1 MSATTLT
8 NGERAD
14 LEQLELAVRT
24 VYERQR
30 GRTPLNPAWL
40 ATEAMATLGFTREMH
55 PLGYLACHK
64 TLCTIAEGICGSRR
78 PRRSVAKIEQ
88 SPDPER
94 LRTEAAAL
102 NRHADALRRERP

>member
-8 NGERAD
+8 KGERAD
-14 LEQLELAVRT
+14 LEQLELAVRA

-30 GRTPLNPAWL
+30 DQAPLSPAWL
-40 ATEAMATLGFTREMH
+40 ATEAMAALGFTREMP
-55 PLGYLACHK
+55 PLGYYACHQ
-64 TLCTIAEGICGSRR
+64 TLCKIAEDICGSRR
-78 PRRSVAKIEQ
+78 PHRSVAKVEQ
-88 SPDPER
+88 PPDPER